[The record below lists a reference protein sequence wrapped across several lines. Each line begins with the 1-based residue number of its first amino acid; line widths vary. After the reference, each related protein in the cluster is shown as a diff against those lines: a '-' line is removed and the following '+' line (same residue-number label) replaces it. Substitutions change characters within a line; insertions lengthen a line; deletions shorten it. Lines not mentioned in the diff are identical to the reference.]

1 MSSFEDLRLDGR
13 VALITGA
20 GSERGLGRA
29 IALRLAGAGAQV
41 VVSDIDE
48 AGAAATAALCQEAG
62 AAALAVR
69 LDVTDE
75 TSVQAAFRQA
85 LERFA
90 KVDILVN
97 NAGITR
103 STPAW
108 EIGIEE
114 FDQLMAVNVR
124 GGFLCAR
131 AAIPG
136 MMERRWGRLIWIS
149 SISGKQGG
157 GVFGSVHYAASKAAV
172 IGLCHGYAR
181 QLGPYGITSNA
192 VAPGMIDT
200 DITTRTAPGDVVAA
214 LKEKL
219 VEQVPVRRIGQP
231 SDVAAAVHFLA
242 SEAASYVTGEILD
255 VNGGLYFD

>member
-1 MSSFEDLRLDGR
+1 MNVLEDLRLDGR
-13 VALITGA
+13 VALVTGA
-20 GSERGLGRA
+20 ASERGLGRA
-29 IALRLAGAGAQV
+29 IALRLASAGAQLV
-41 VVSDIDE
+41 VGDLDTSGVE
-48 AGAAATAALCQEAG
+48 ETAALCQQAG
-62 AAALAVR
+62 ASALAVR

-75 TSVQAAFRQA
+75 QSVQTAIRQA
-85 LERFA
+85 TDRFGRI
-90 KVDILVN
+90 DILVN
-97 NAGITR
+97 NAGISR

-108 EIGIEE
+108 EISVEE

-131 AAIPG
+131 AVIPG

-200 DITTRTAPGDVVAA
+200 DIAARTAPSDVVAA
-214 LKEKL
+214 LKQQ
-219 VEQVPVRRIGQP
+219 VAEQVPVRRIGRP
-231 SDVAAAVHFLA
+231 ADIAAAVHFLA
-242 SEAASYVTGEILD
+242 SDAASYVTGEILD